1 MFVCNEVRRFFMRIF
16 VTGATGWVG
25 SAIVRELIAA
35 DHQVL
40 GLCRSDAGAEALTAA
55 GAKVHRGA
63 LQDLDS
69 LKSGASQSD
78 GIIHTAFNHDFSKF
92 AESGAD
98 EQRAI
103 EAIGAALEGS
113 DRPLIVTSG
122 IAVLAPGTLAME
134 QTAPRPASDS
144 FPRNPERAAAALSER
159 GVRATVVRLPPSVH
173 GHGDKGFVPHV
184 IAVARAK
191 GVSPYVGDGLNR
203 WPAAHRLDAARVYR
217 LALERGAEGGPF
229 HAVADQGVPFKEI
242 AEVIGRRLNIPV
254 VSQSPEE
261 AAEHFGWFARFTGI
275 DCPASS
281 DKTRSLLGWAPEQPG
296 LIADLDHPAYFA
308 P

>member
-1 MFVCNEVRRFFMRIF
+1 MHVF

-25 SAIVRELIAA
+25 SAIVKDLIAA
-35 DHQVL
+35 GHQVL
-40 GLCRSDAGAEALTAA
+40 GLARSDVGAKALTAA
-55 GAKVHRGA
+55 GAEVHRGT
-63 LQDLDS
+63 LQDLDT

-78 GIIHTAFNHDFSKF
+78 GVIHTAFNHDFSKL
-92 AESGAD
+92 AENGAD

-113 DRPLIVTSG
+113 DCPLIVTSG
-122 IAVLAPGTLAME
+122 IALLAPGSVATE
-134 QTAPRPASDS
+134 QSPPRPVSNS
-144 FPRNPERAAAALSER
+144 FPRNPEGAVAALTAR
-159 GVRATVVRLPPSVH
+159 GIRATAVRLPPSVH
-173 GHGDKGFVPHV
+173 GHGDHGFVPRV
-184 IAVARAK
+184 IGLAREK
-191 GVSPYVGDGLNR
+191 GVSPYVDEGLNR
-203 WPAAHRLDAARVYR
+203 WPAVHRLDAARVFR

-229 HAVADQGVPFKEI
+229 HAVADEGVPFKAI
-242 AEVIGRRLNIPV
+242 AEVIGRRLNVPV

-281 DKTRSLLGWAPEQPG
+281 KRTRSLLGWQPEQPG

-308 P
+308 AQ